1 MSGQKRARKRKA
13 AEAALDGVDEDDQGN
28 NMGHDDDDDDDDD
41 DGGDV
46 ELEGAWT
53 NAHILATRQ
62 FHEYDPGF
70 SLAFKQ
76 VNPLCKLLKSQ
87 REVFDQIYTVHC

>member
-28 NMGHDDDDDDDDD
+28 NMGHDDDDDD
-41 DGGDV
+41 GGDV
-46 ELEGAWT
+46 ELEGAWI

-76 VNPLCKLLKSQ
+76 VNPLCKVLKVKERYLIKFTPSTV
-87 REVFDQIYTVHC
+87 EV

>member
-28 NMGHDDDDDDDDD
+28 NMGHDDDDDD
-41 DGGDV
+41 GGDV
-46 ELEGAWT
+46 ELEGAWI

-76 VNPLCKLLKSQ
+76 VNPLCKVLKSQ